1 MRYGGTL
8 RDAGQA
14 IGKSGDEEI
23 DGIIKEDRLG
33 LDIICIEARSG
44 DYIVGHSEIQNLLV
58 HYKVIVQIKVFFI
71 TTSDFSKD
79 AYEYVAR
86 FDSKIVLING

>member
-44 DYIVGHSEIQNLLV
+44 DYIVGHSEIQKFAGALQGYSAN
-58 HYKVIVQIKVFFI
+58 KGVFYYYF
-71 TTSDFSKD
+71 
-79 AYEYVAR
+79 
-86 FDSKIVLING
+86 